1 MTADRWTALTEF
13 AGTFTCYSSA
23 LGAWAAVDDPAW
35 PAVVDSGLHLVL
47 SEEPDGLF
55 GFSHFPPGQPAR
67 ERLRRMGTDDR
78 ESAVAALREELGR
91 SGRVIVAGDGFHLP
105 WHVACGRRHVPHWF
119 TLVAEGEDLVVQDPF
134 ECRVDLGWQRP
145 NRRGITPDEL
155 PGLLEGLPAGDPVL
169 ALREAF
175 ALGDDAR
182 PLPWRRFGWLVLA
195 EQPASPRH
203 PRGVAGPDAVRRL
216 ARHFRE
222 QGQRS
227 ESYRQADDLWSVGRH
242 RAFVVRRAEALA
254 ADTGG
259 AGVSAWTAEHGAPL
273 AARWTHVAP
282 LLMQARLAIDAG
294 RAPSQSLAEALE
306 ELADRESAA
315 AEAFP
320 ADLGLRPPTHP

>member
-1 MTADRWTALTEF
+1 
-13 AGTFTCYSSA
+13 
-23 LGAWAAVDDPAW
+23 
-35 PAVVDSGLHLVL
+35 
-47 SEEPDGLF
+47 
-55 GFSHFPPGQPAR
+55 
-67 ERLRRMGTDDR
+67 
-78 ESAVAALREELGR
+78 
-91 SGRVIVAGDGFHLP
+91 
-105 WHVACGRRHVPHWF
+105 
-119 TLVAEGEDLVVQDPF
+119 
-134 ECRVDLGWQRP
+134 
-145 NRRGITPDEL
+145 
-155 PGLLEGLPAGDPVL
+155 
-169 ALREAF
+169 
-175 ALGDDAR
+175 
-182 PLPWRRFGWLVLA
+182 
-195 EQPASPRH
+195 
-203 PRGVAGPDAVRRL
+203 VRRL